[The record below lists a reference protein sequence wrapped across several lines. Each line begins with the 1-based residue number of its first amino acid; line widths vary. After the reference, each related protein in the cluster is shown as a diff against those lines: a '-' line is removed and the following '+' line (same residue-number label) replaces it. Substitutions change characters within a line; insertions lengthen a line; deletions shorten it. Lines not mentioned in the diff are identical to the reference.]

1 MMRGAAATNT
11 ATAVA
16 PFNNPAVLH
25 PKMNNNI
32 LSLIESG
39 VTGLT
44 LTLTL
49 EDLQV
54 FATDIVEKAKAQLL
68 PIMVKASHED
78 LLSKKEVMA
87 LFDVCNGTLWN
98 WEQKNYL
105 IPVKINRKI
114 FYRQADVDRVIME
127 RGKR

>member
-1 MMRGAAATNT
+1 
-11 ATAVA
+11 
-16 PFNNPAVLH
+16 
-25 PKMNNNI
+25 MNNNI

-68 PIMVKASHED
+68 PIMVKASQEG

-98 WEQKNYL
+98 WEQKSYL